1 MWYKNGRKRI
11 KGAYKAGEKDEIW
24 TFWYE
29 NGKKNKEGT
38 YTAGKKEGLWTLWY
52 ENARKKMEGT
62 YEAGKLISR
71 ECWDKRGNEK
81 ECREPLN

>member
-1 MWYKNGRKRI
+1 
-11 KGAYKAGEKDEIW
+11 
-24 TFWYE
+24 
-29 NGKKNKEGT
+29 
-38 YTAGKKEGLWTLWY
+38 LWY

-71 ECWDKRGNEK
+71 ECWDKSGNER